1 MCSFHRER
9 ERVEKL
15 SGAKGLQ
22 SASPLSLKQQQQ
34 DQECLYKEQ
43 KIQMMTHVQ
52 NLKVGM
58 CGLQVTA
65 ESLLYTYV
73 CVCFFLVFAEAFL
86 WMVFSSVGP
95 KAMYREVYG
104 PL

>member
-9 ERVEKL
+9 ERVEEL

-22 SASPLSLKQQQQ
+22 SASPLPLKQQQQ
-34 DQECLYKEQ
+34 DRECLYKEQ
-43 KIQMMTHVQ
+43 KIQTIIDLW
-52 NLKVGM
+52 NLKVGV

-65 ESLLYTYV
+65 ESLLYIIV
-73 CVCFFLVFAEAFL
+73 CVVFLVFAEAFF

>member
-9 ERVEKL
+9 ERVKEL

-22 SASPLSLKQQQQ
+22 SASPLPLKQQQQ
-34 DQECLYKEQ
+34 DRECLYKEQ
-43 KIQMMTHVQ
+43 KIRTMTHLW
-52 NLKVGM
+52 NLKVGTR
-58 CGLQVTA
+58 GLQVTA
-65 ESLLYTYV
+65 ESLLYIIV
-73 CVCFFLVFAEAFL
+73 CGFFLVFAEAFL

-95 KAMYREVYG
+95 KAMYREFYG